1 MKIINGKKF
10 LEDDDMV
17 SVYSTIVNHHFGLN
31 ILDGTSI
38 FIGDMTFGEFRNRRH
53 DGTYSDD
60 DGICEYRWTAVPAK
74 ENNK

>member
-38 FIGDMTFGEFRNRRH
+38 FIDNMTFGEFRDRRANGDFPSR
-53 DGTYSDD
+53 DGVCDFRYDVIPL
-60 DGICEYRWTAVPAK
+60 GK
-74 ENNK
+74 